1 MEIIALVQKMGK
13 HKALKN
19 LFLDVQEKWFKE
31 IKRFFA
37 ESVTSLIK
45 KLLNSIDPP
54 PTTQQES
61 AFKTPKK
68 IETLFV
74 WKKVV
79 CDQGE
84 SNPTTPS
91 HELTNWILG

>member
-19 LFLDVQEKWFKE
+19 LFLAVQEKWFKE

-45 KLLNSIDPP
+45 KLLNSIDPFFLFFSFYYYYKA
-54 PTTQQES
+54 E
-61 AFKTPKK
+61 
-68 IETLFV
+68 IEPDLFV
-74 WKKVV
+74 LWF
-79 CDQGE
+79 
-84 SNPTTPS
+84 
-91 HELTNWILG
+91 

>member
-13 HKALKN
+13 HKDLKTFFW
-19 LFLDVQEKWFKE
+19 LFKKNGFKE

-54 PTTQQES
+54 TT
-61 AFKTPKK
+61 
-68 IETLFV
+68 
-74 WKKVV
+74 
-79 CDQGE
+79 
-84 SNPTTPS
+84 
-91 HELTNWILG
+91 